1 MCDKMLCAFRALASG
16 IISDKDAK
24 QATVTPGDFISTA
37 SKACAL
43 PAAEVERNFP
53 AASQEDASFLCLD
66 LSFQGT
72 LLTEGM
78 KIPKDQPITLVRQV
92 QYNGQFYEAAWPLG
106 AAINTLHSLPEA

>member
-1 MCDKMLCAFRALASG
+1 MCRAVASG
-16 IISDKDAK
+16 IIPDKNAK
-24 QATVTPGDFISTA
+24 QAAVKPADFISTA

-43 PAAEVERNFP
+43 PASDVQSTFP
-53 AASQEDASFLCLD
+53 AANEEDAKFLCLD

-78 KIPKDQPITLVRQV
+78 KIPAEQAITLVRQV
-92 QYNGQFYEAAWPLG
+92 QYHGKYYEAAWPLG